1 MQTDFDC
8 LIVGGGMVGASL
20 ACALRDQVL
29 DNKPIKIAVV
39 EAFSPNK
46 NNPPNYDDRGL
57 GIAPASQRILQGLGL
72 WEKLEA
78 EATPIKKIHISDR
91 GHFAATRLSAEKMG
105 VDQLGH
111 IVIGRALGEVLH
123 DTLNHSENIE
133 YICPATVANIEHQSD
148 HISVEIQNQK
158 GTNKVTAR
166 LLIAADG
173 GNSQVRKMLDVET
186 EAKQYDQTAI
196 VTNVTPEISHNN
208 TAFER
213 FTSTGPLA
221 LLPSS
226 DQRCVVVWTT
236 KTEQADSI
244 MQLEESE
251 FLEQLEKRFG
261 HRLGKFL
268 KMGQRRSYPINLIK
282 AKQLIGPRF
291 AILGNAAHT
300 IHPNAAQG
308 LNLGLRD
315 IAQMAELIVEAARS
329 NKDIGHPELLNAYAE
344 SRQKD
349 HQQVIHFSD
358 GLTKIF
364 YNDNPVL
371 ITLRNLAMLG
381 VEHFPPAKRALTRR
395 AMGLSGEPPR
405 LVRGLPL

>member
-1 MQTDFDC
+1 MQPDFDC

-20 ACALRDQVL
+20 ACALRNQTL
-29 DNKPIKIAVV
+29 DNRPIKIAVV
-39 EAFSPNK
+39 EASAPSK
-46 NNPPNYDDRGL
+46 NNPPSYDDRGL

-72 WEKLEA
+72 WGKLKV

-91 GHFAATRLSAEKMG
+91 GHFATTRLSAEKMG
-105 VDQLGH
+105 AVQLGH
-111 IVIGRALGEVLH
+111 IVIGRALGEVLQNSI
-123 DTLNHSENIE
+123 DNSANIE
-133 YICPATVANIEHQSD
+133 FICPATVSNIEHQSD
-148 HISVEIQNQK
+148 HISIDIQNP
-158 GTNKVTAR
+158 NKTKKITAS

-173 GNSQVRKMLDVET
+173 GNSQVRKILGVEAET
-186 EAKQYDQTAI
+186 KEYDQTAI
-196 VTNVTPEISHNN
+196 VTNVTPEIPHNN

-236 KTEQADSI
+236 KTDQVDSI
-244 MQLEESE
+244 MQLEDPE
-251 FLEQLEKRFG
+251 FLDQLEKRFG
-261 HRLGKFL
+261 RRLGKFL
-268 KMGQRRSYPINLIK
+268 KMGQRRSYPMNLIK

-315 IAQMAELIVEAARS
+315 ITQMAELIVDAARN
-329 NKDIGHPELLNAYAE
+329 NKDIGHPELLNTYAE

-358 GLTKIF
+358 GLTKLF